1 MKIKLNLN
9 NYEPIPEGEQVL
21 EITKAECKPSG
32 KPTGCSVTFKD
43 GKGRML
49 TNKYDFNNPTG
60 LTIFAI
66 LCRHALGMQD
76 MEEFDTA
83 IDTPKLVGKKVV
95 CEIVHNQ
102 GTQPR
107 EDGTYPIFAN
117 IKKILS
123 GVEEVKPSDLSEDDL
138 LPKAMQ
144 TPRAQIASSV
154 GDDL

>member
-1 MKIKLNLN
+1 MKIKFNLN

-32 KPTGCSVTFKD
+32 KPTCCSVTFKD
-43 GKGRML
+43 GKGRMV

-107 EDGTYPIFAN
+107 EDGTLPVFAN
-117 IKKILS
+117 
-123 GVEEVKPSDLSEDDL
+123 VKRVTRLVSASQETTLKVDNVNTS
-138 LPKAMQ
+138 
-144 TPRAQIASSV
+144 PRASIPV
-154 GDDL
+154 GDDLD